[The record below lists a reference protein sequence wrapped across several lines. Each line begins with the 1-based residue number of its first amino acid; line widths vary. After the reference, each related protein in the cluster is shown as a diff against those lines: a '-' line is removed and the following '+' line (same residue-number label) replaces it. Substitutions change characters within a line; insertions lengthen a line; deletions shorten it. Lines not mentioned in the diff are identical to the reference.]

1 MLSSILRP
9 PESRI
14 PQKTDL
20 LEAALVGERSEG
32 RLALFLRPDYTA
44 YWADGHPLLESRCGL
59 RLAPFFGLCPTLA
72 PLIENEP
79 DFVASPGGPE
89 SPPLANLAKWRSL
102 DRVLSHH
109 CRTRF
114 PGLVFDPP
122 PSVTDGGDPVAVEL
136 WEVTREVCLGGIA
149 RARGFGAAVEV
160 GRFFAVM
167 QALS

>member
-1 MLSSILRP
+1 M
-9 PESRI
+9 
-14 PQKTDL
+14 TDRGARNL
-20 LEAALVGERSEG
+20 MAAQGRVDEWISQFEEG
-32 RLALFLRPDYTA
+32 
-44 YWADGHPLLESRCGL
+44 YW
-59 RLAPFFGLCPTLA
+59 
-72 PLIENEP
+72 
-79 DFVASPGGPE
+79 
-89 SPPLANLAKWRSL
+89 PPLANLAKWRSL

-109 CRTRF
+109 CRPRF

-149 RARGFGAAVEV
+149 RARDFGAAVEV